1 MSGGAHAHVV
11 LMRLSFA
18 DGRVKDAKISGFRML
33 KRIYKL
39 MNSVIVDSVIVL
51 TKTIGIT
58 VANEGR
64 EG

>member
-1 MSGGAHAHVV
+1 MSGGVHVLGT

-33 KRIYKL
+33 KRIHDL
-39 MNSVIVDSVIVL
+39 MNSAIVDSVIEL

-64 EG
+64 EE